1 MRQPTNIILTKPF
14 RKKIILG
21 YAKEKGHIIYGA
33 RSIQAQLGTVSRQ
46 TEDWDVFAKQPR
58 HSAKEVEKKLD
69 KQIGFDYYYT
79 QPGMHK
85 GTHKIKS
92 RGYDLKKGTKDDEG
106 IADYTTTPK
115 PTPKFVM
122 INGIRYRKLNE
133 EKRAKAKAI
142 RDPAYKFRR
151 QKDSNDLGL
160 IRSVQRARRL
170 KRRNF
175 PKVKWRKK

>member
-1 MRQPTNIILTKPF
+1 MKIPSNIMLTKPF
-14 RKKIILG
+14 RQNIILKQ
-21 YAKEKGHIIYGA
+21 AKDKGQIIYGA
-33 RSIQAQLGTVSRQ
+33 RSIQAQLGVVSRQ
-46 TEDWDVFAKQPR
+46 TEDWDVFAKQPQS
-58 HSAKEVEKKLD
+58 SAKKVEKQLD

-85 GTHKIKS
+85 GTYKVKS
-92 RGYDLKKGTKDDEG
+92 RGYDLRKGTKDDEG
-106 IADYTTTPK
+106 IADYTTTPR

-142 RDPAYKFRR
+142 RDPNYKFRR

-160 IRSVQRARRL
+160 IRSVQRASNL
-170 KRRNF
+170 KRRTF
-175 PKVKWRKK
+175 PKTKWRRK